1 MKQQLIRHEVPIH
14 LRRRLLPVIPSDSC
28 AVCVFTLLLSLCFP
42 LQVLILRNHGVVT
55 GGETIEEALF
65 LMHNV
70 VSACESQI
78 KLMVVGIENMQ
89 MLSEESIKQVRSII
103 KSAGV
108 QVQGKP
114 DDSIDREQKT
124 DEAKARKWK
133 IWDLEFE
140 ARMRMLDNAVSSLF
154 RQTNCAHAIPSA
166 I

>member
-1 MKQQLIRHEVPIH
+1 
-14 LRRRLLPVIPSDSC
+14 
-28 AVCVFTLLLSLCFP
+28 
-42 LQVLILRNHGVVT
+42 LRNHGVVT
-55 GGETIEEALF
+55 AGETIEEALY

-103 KSAGV
+103 KSAGL

-114 DDSIDREQKT
+114 DDSNDKEQKT

-140 ARMRMLDNAVSSLF
+140 ARMRMLDNAVRCDATSICPFSLSSNICTLF
-154 RQTNCAHAIPSA
+154 PYDIESRKR
-166 I
+166 